1 MRSSRDGTRWRY
13 AVHRK
18 KHAIAVTG
26 MVMMAMLAMMVML
39 MLMMILA
46 LMLATPMDP
55 IPH

>member
-26 MVMMAMLAMMVML
+26 MVMMAMLAMMVVL

>member
-1 MRSSRDGTRWRY
+1 MARAGGTPSIE
-13 AVHRK
+13 K

-26 MVMMAMLAMMVML
+26 MVMMAMLAMMVVL